1 MNLHE
6 NIRRARLDRG
16 MTQAALADL
25 LGVSDRA
32 VSRWET
38 GAACPDVTLLSRL
51 AMALETSTD
60 ALLGMDPLRVEA
72 AVFRAAEEA
81 TRLLQAG
88 DVQLAVSMLR
98 EKAALYPHQPELM
111 VALAR
116 ALLKTGDVAD
126 AQEALSL
133 CRAADQCRPGPG
145 RPMRLSAVYGGKQ
158 VMALA
163 LKQLGRREETVRIAT
178 DELPAIFVSRELLL
192 ARVAPPEQAAAI
204 RRSNVRLLG
213 TLMLSAAE
221 RVALEAP
228 ELGAPSAQL
237 RDAVEAYCQAIGV

>member
-1 MNLHE
+1 
-6 NIRRARLDRG
+6 
-16 MTQAALADL
+16 
-25 LGVSDRA
+25 
-32 VSRWET
+32 
-38 GAACPDVTLLSRL
+38 
-51 AMALETSTD
+51 
-60 ALLGMDPLRVEA
+60 
-72 AVFRAAEEA
+72 
-81 TRLLQAG
+81 
-88 DVQLAVSMLR
+88 
-98 EKAALYPHQPELM
+98 
-111 VALAR
+111 
-116 ALLKTGDVAD
+116 
-126 AQEALSL
+126 
-133 CRAADQCRPGPG
+133 
-145 RPMRLSAVYGGKQ
+145 MRLSAVYGGKQ

-163 LKQLGRREETVRIAT
+163 LKQLGRREEAARIAT